1 MWEGTRTGVRLA
13 EARYNTTE
21 NYPRLLPSLLAK
33 KVLFLDSKVQ
43 RSQFASLE
51 RPSDDL
57 AAGEIAAQRH
67 ANAAVTSRK
76 TPQPKWPT
84 TPQPDMFA
92 RR

>member
-1 MWEGTRTGVRLA
+1 MPLRACGAEGFRITAVGPGTRACAARAGRLA
-13 EARYNTTE
+13 RPERLNFNT
-21 NYPRLLPSLLAK
+21 
-33 KVLFLDSKVQ
+33 
-43 RSQFASLE
+43 
-51 RPSDDL
+51 SDDL